1 MQSCPVFCP
10 VPCPKKSLL
19 RTLMTIPTEVA
30 LAVAILQFAGIL
42 VTQTLRVFLKLR
54 KSQRK
59 RRHPQRSQ
67 LLEPEEAP
75 QQRRPLQP
83 ERPRRTASSTSR
95 SESHSSTTST
105 SRLRQR
111 LARMVP
117 KSPRRRKK
125 EEEEQIDPE
134 IPVTTPELE
143 NLRKQKPFLTRARVL
158 GIWTA
163 VLELLVL
170 RLLLKDVALLPGDL
184 EVLSIVAY
192 MTSSLLLKELSC
204 RLVERW
210 VRASSSP
217 PSSEKSTEE

>member
-95 SESHSSTTST
+95 SESHSLTTST

-111 LARMVP
+111 LGRLVP
-117 KSPRRRKK
+117 KSPRRKR
-125 EEEEQIDPE
+125 EEEEQLDPE

-163 VLELLVL
+163 VLELIAL
-170 RLLLKDVALLPGDL
+170 RLLLRDVALLPGDL
-184 EVLSIVAY
+184 EVLSTVAY

-210 VRASSSP
+210 AGANSSP
-217 PSSEKSTEE
+217 LSFEKFTEE